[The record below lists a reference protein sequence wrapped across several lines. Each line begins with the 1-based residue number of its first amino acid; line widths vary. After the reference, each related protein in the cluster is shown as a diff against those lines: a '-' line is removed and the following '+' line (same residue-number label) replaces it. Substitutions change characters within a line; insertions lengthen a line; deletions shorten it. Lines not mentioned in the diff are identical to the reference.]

1 MNWSR
6 KKCRNCPQSEPL
18 DAQSCTGCGALFP
31 LPVVVTDIRVP
42 HVRWVGIG
50 CLLAVG
56 LCHSYFDHWSAIRP
70 LHCESACWVR

>member
-1 MNWSR
+1 MNWSK

-56 LCHSYFDHWSAIRP
+56 FAIATLIIGVP
-70 LHCESACWVR
+70 YALFIASLLAG